1 MRWLARSGAWLAAWS
16 PWWRWSSSAIRSSWQ
31 TVPKQSARIEVPD
44 AWADFVVKNR
54 RATEAIFQFSLGPG
68 NRAGSDCDFEAG
80 MLLLKRRPG
89 RIPWRV
95 VKVQQS
101 WLARKGRDLPLRIS
115 HGDRA
120 LLSNPGV

>member
-1 MRWLARSGAWLAAWS
+1 MVSRVGFN
-16 PWWRWSSSAIRSSWQ
+16 
-31 TVPKQSARIEVPD
+31 
-44 AWADFVVKNR
+44 ADT
-54 RATEAIFQFSLGPG
+54 TEAIFQFSLGPG

-95 VKVQQS
+95 VKVQRS

-120 LLSNPGV
+120 PPSNPGA